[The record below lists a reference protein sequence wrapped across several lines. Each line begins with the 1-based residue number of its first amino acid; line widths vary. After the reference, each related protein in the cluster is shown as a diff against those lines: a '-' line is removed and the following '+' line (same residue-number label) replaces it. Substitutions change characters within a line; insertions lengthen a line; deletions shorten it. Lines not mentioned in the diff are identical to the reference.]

1 MQALIMDFG
10 GVISRTMFETHPMT
24 EAALGLPAGTL
35 SWRGPFDPASDPLW
49 RDMLADKLTER
60 DYWWYRTQE
69 VAKLVGAGWTEMSDF
84 VRAARGAEPDA
95 VIRPE
100 ALDAIARVR
109 AAELK
114 LAVLSNEL
122 DLFYGET
129 FRERLAVLDDFDA
142 IVDATHTGILKPD
155 PQAYELCCAALD
167 VAPRDCVFV
176 DDQPRNLRGAES
188 AGMIAVPFDVRDPR
202 TSFNAALRAMGLPE
216 GEGA

>member
-1 MQALIMDFG
+1 MQALILDFG

-35 SWRGPFDPASDPLW
+35 RWQGPFDPAADPLW
-49 RDMLADKLTER
+49 RDVLAEKLTER

-69 VAKLVGAGWTEMSDF
+69 VAKLVGADWTEMSDF
-84 VRAARGAEPDA
+84 VRAARGTAPEA
-95 VIRPE
+95 TIRPE
-100 ALDAIARVR
+100 ALAAIARVK
-109 AAELK
+109 AAGRK

-155 PQAYELCCAALD
+155 PLAYELCCAALG
-167 VAPRDCVFV
+167 VVPGNCVFL
-176 DDQPRNLRGAES
+176 DDQPRNLRGAEA
-188 AGMIAVPFDVRDPR
+188 AGMTAVPFDVRAPDA
-202 TSFNAALRAMGLPE
+202 SFAAALRALGLH
-216 GEGA
+216 EGARA